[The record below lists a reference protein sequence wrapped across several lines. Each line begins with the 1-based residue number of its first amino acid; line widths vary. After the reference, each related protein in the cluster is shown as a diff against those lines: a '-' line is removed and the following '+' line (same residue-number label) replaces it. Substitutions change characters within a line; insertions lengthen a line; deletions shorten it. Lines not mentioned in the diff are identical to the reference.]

1 MEKERCRNKGFTLI
15 ELMIVISII
24 AVLVSLALPAYQN
37 YSIRSKAAEGLSI
50 GAGAKLAI
58 EESCQS
64 DLSINVS
71 TQTGYSFEETKY
83 VSDVRLFGNCSIM
96 VIAIRT
102 QNTGA
107 TRDPMLWLFRRSAHA
122 GNRFFSNVNASGTW
136 ACFGWPDAGHLPSS
150 CRLQNISN

>member
-1 MEKERCRNKGFTLI
+1 MDTDRFRNRGFTLI
-15 ELMIVISII
+15 ELMIVIAIV

-37 YSIRSKAAEGLSI
+37 YTIRSKAAEGLSV

-71 TQTGYSFEETKY
+71 TQTGFTFEETKY
-83 VSDVRLFGNCSIM
+83 VSNVRLFGNCSIM

-107 TRDPMLWLFRRSAHA
+107 ARDPMIWLFRRNANA
-122 GNRFFSNVNASGTW
+122 GNRFFSSVNASGTW
-136 ACFGWPDAGHLPSS
+136 TCFGWPEAGHLPSS

>member
-1 MEKERCRNKGFTLI
+1 MDRNRSKNRGFTLI
-15 ELMIVISII
+15 ELMIVITIV

-37 YSIRSKAAEGLSI
+37 YTIRSKAAEGLSV

-64 DLSINVS
+64 DPSINVAS
-71 TQTGYSFEETKY
+71 QTGYSFEESKY
-83 VSDVRLFGNCSIM
+83 VSNVRLIGNCSIM

-107 TRDPMLWLFRRSAHA
+107 TRDPMIWLFRRNANA
-122 GNRFFSNVNASGTW
+122 ANRFFSNVNNSGSWT
-136 ACFGWPDAGHLPSS
+136 CFGWPDAGHLPTS